1 MVPEG
6 RRPPP
11 PGRSHGVSERSPNR
25 LPVHDRVPA
34 ETKRDRTTRLPK
46 ISSAGWSFN
55 RSAEPP
61 SLAALRPW
69 STAPGNRISWG
80 VDLGEQPQ
88 KRPADG
94 AFMLY
99 GADGPTVHVHP
110 EFAVGTRRNYWSCRL
125 SRTSMVVVLGTGWS
139 GVTRGGIANGVAVV
153 PEVPG
158 LAPRG
163 FYGARGGVGRAISP
177 ALQASE
183 RQDAE
188 ASLHGVS
195 AGQDARSERPARWHG
210 QPRPTRRRCIKCS
223 LAGLASE
230 REAGC

>member
-11 PGRSHGVSERSPNR
+11 RRRSHGVSERSPNR

-88 KRPADG
+88 KRPADW

-125 SRTSMVVVLGTGWS
+125 SRTSTVVVFGTGWS
-139 GVTRGGIANGVAVV
+139 GVTRGGIAR
-153 PEVPG
+153 G
-158 LAPRG
+158 LAFRPAVSPRARARG
-163 FYGARGGVGRAISP
+163 FYGAGKAIAGVWSRSRASRSRAANPVRHKSPLRELGDCDAAHHLVTTGHELGRSSTPTGRSWWERRG
-177 ALQASE
+177 
-183 RQDAE
+183 
-188 ASLHGVS
+188 
-195 AGQDARSERPARWHG
+195 
-210 QPRPTRRRCIKCS
+210 
-223 LAGLASE
+223 
-230 REAGC
+230 